1 MAAANG
7 AHRGK
12 LRPAMEKMQAGRALG
27 RIGVVLNSP
36 LIRRIYSS
44 IG

>member
-1 MAAANG
+1 MAAMRETHG
-7 AHRGK
+7 W
-12 LRPAMEKMQAGRALG
+12 LTEKKQAEGALG
-27 RIGVVLNSP
+27 HIGVVLNSP

>member
-12 LRPAMEKMQAGRALG
+12 LEKMQAGRGLG